1 MSATIG
7 NRIIRLSEV
16 GSTNTYLKDNSELLK
31 EHGLVVIAEMQ
42 TSGRGRAGRKFVS
55 LPQKNVTFSVVMH
68 PGLALGEVQV
78 FALLAGIVVARVL
91 EKYINGVRLKWPN
104 DVLVNGKKIC
114 GILLE
119 TITIPQQNFPVL
131 ILGIGLNTKGFLKDY
146 PQELQK
152 IVTTL
157 EAEIYQNSNV
167 INGTEDQP
175 ALENETIF
183 QLLLSELECYFAES
197 SNNTTANREAGYLIN
212 ARSAL
217 LSEWLKR
224 SQAKGRKVRSL
235 NNVEEQLKGSGTVGT
250 IEGLTKEGYLQI
262 RTETGEIM
270 THVSGDI
277 LEIREEV

>member
-1 MSATIG
+1 MSETIG
-7 NRIIRLSEV
+7 KRIIRLSEV

-55 LPQKNVTFSVVMH
+55 LPDKNVTFSVVLH

-91 EKYINGVRLKWPN
+91 ENYIEGVRLKWPN

-131 ILGIGLNTKGFLKDY
+131 ILGIGLNTKGFLKEY

-152 IVTTL
+152 LVTTL

-175 ALENETIF
+175 ALENETVF
-183 QLLLSELECYFAES
+183 QLLLSELECCFAEF
-197 SNNTTANREAGYLIN
+197 SNNTTANREVGYLIN

-235 NNVEEQLKGSGTVGT
+235 NNIEEQTKGSGTVGT
-250 IEGLTKEGYLQI
+250 IVGLTKEGYLQI

-277 LEIREEV
+277 LEIREEE

>member
-1 MSATIG
+1 MSESIG
-7 NRIIRLSEV
+7 KRIIRLTEV

-31 EHGLVVIAEMQ
+31 QHGLVVIAEMQ

-55 LPQKNVTFSVVMH
+55 LPQKNVTFSVVLH

-119 TITIPQQNFPVL
+119 TIKIPAQNFPVL

-146 PQELQK
+146 PEELQD
-152 IVTTL
+152 ILTTL
-157 EAEIYQNSNV
+157 ETEIAQNSNL
-167 INGTEDQP
+167 IIGAEDQA
-175 ALENETIF
+175 ALDNETVF
-183 QLLLSELECYFAES
+183 KLLLKELECCFEEFS
-197 SNNTTANREAGYLIN
+197 KNITTNRKADYLTDGQ
-212 ARSAL
+212 SAL
-217 LSEWLKR
+217 LEEWLKR
-224 SQAKGRKVRSL
+224 SQARGRKVRSL
-235 NNVEEQLKGSGTVGT
+235 NNVEEQTKSSGSVGT

-262 RTETGEIM
+262 RTETGELL

-277 LEIREEV
+277 IEIREGQ

>member
-55 LPQKNVTFSVVMH
+55 LPDKNVTFSVVLH

-131 ILGIGLNTKGFLKDY
+131 ILGIGLNTKGFLKEY

-175 ALENETIF
+175 ALDNETVF
-183 QLLLSELECYFAES
+183 QLLLSELECCFAEF
-197 SNNTTANREAGYLIN
+197 SNNTTANREVGYLIN

-217 LSEWLKR
+217 LNEWLKR

-235 NNVEEQLKGSGTVGT
+235 NNIEEQTKGSGTVGT
-250 IEGLTKEGYLQI
+250 IVGLTKEGYLQI

-277 LEIREEV
+277 LEIREEE

>member
-1 MSATIG
+1 MSETIG
-7 NRIIRLSEV
+7 RIIRLSEV

-55 LPQKNVTFSVVMH
+55 LPDKNVTFSVVLH

-131 ILGIGLNTKGFLKDY
+131 ILGIGLNTKGFLKEY

-175 ALENETIF
+175 ALENETVF
-183 QLLLSELECYFAES
+183 QLLLSELECCFAEF
-197 SNNTTANREAGYLIN
+197 SNNTTANREVGYLIN

-217 LSEWLKR
+217 LNEWLKR

-235 NNVEEQLKGSGTVGT
+235 NNIEEQTKGSGTVGT
-250 IEGLTKEGYLQI
+250 IVGLTKEGYLQI

-277 LEIREEV
+277 LEIREEE

>member
-1 MSATIG
+1 MSESIG
-7 NRIIRLSEV
+7 KKIIRLTEV

-31 EHGLVVIAEMQ
+31 EHGLVVITEMQ

-55 LPQKNVTFSVVMH
+55 LPQKNVTFSVVLH
-68 PGLALGEVQV
+68 PGLAIGEVQV

-119 TITIPQQNFPVL
+119 TIKIPAQNFPVL

-146 PQELQK
+146 PEELQD
-152 IVTTL
+152 ILTTL
-157 EAEIYQNSNV
+157 ETEIAQNSNL
-167 INGTEDQP
+167 IIGAEDQA
-175 ALENETIF
+175 ALENETVF
-183 QLLLSELECYFAES
+183 QLLLNELECCFEEFS
-197 SNNTTANREAGYLIN
+197 KITTNRKADYLTDG
-212 ARSAL
+212 RSAL
-217 LSEWLKR
+217 LEEWLKR
-224 SQAKGRKVRSL
+224 SQARGMKVRSL
-235 NNVEEQLKGSGTVGT
+235 NNVEEQTKGSGSVGT

-262 RTETGEIM
+262 RTETGEIL

-277 LEIREEV
+277 IEIREGQ

>member
-7 NRIIRLSEV
+7 KRIIRLSEV

-131 ILGIGLNTKGFLKDY
+131 ILGIGLNTKGFLKEY

-175 ALENETIF
+175 ALENETVF
-183 QLLLSELECYFAES
+183 QLLLSELECCFAEF
-197 SNNTTANREAGYLIN
+197 SNNTTANREVGYLIN

-217 LSEWLKR
+217 LNEWLKR

-235 NNVEEQLKGSGTVGT
+235 NNIEEQTKGSGTVGT
-250 IEGLTKEGYLQI
+250 IVGLTKEGYLQI

-277 LEIREEV
+277 LEIREEE

>member
-1 MSATIG
+1 MSESIG
-7 NRIIRLSEV
+7 KRIIRLTEV

-31 EHGLVVIAEMQ
+31 QHGLVVIAEMQ

-55 LPQKNVTFSVVMH
+55 LPQKNVTFSVVLH

-119 TITIPQQNFPVL
+119 TIKIPTQNFPVL

-146 PQELQK
+146 PEELQD
-152 IVTTL
+152 ILTTL
-157 EAEIYQNSNV
+157 ETEIAQNSNL
-167 INGTEDQP
+167 INGAEDQA
-175 ALENETIF
+175 ALENETVF
-183 QLLLSELECYFAES
+183 QLLLNELECCFEEFS
-197 SNNTTANREAGYLIN
+197 KITTNRKADYLTDG
-212 ARSAL
+212 RSAL
-217 LSEWLKR
+217 LEEWLKR
-224 SQAKGRKVRSL
+224 SQARGKKVRSL
-235 NNVEEQLKGSGTVGT
+235 NNVEEQTKGSGSVGT

-262 RTETGEIM
+262 RTETGEIL

-277 LEIREEV
+277 IEIREGK

>member
-1 MSATIG
+1 MSESIG
-7 NRIIRLSEV
+7 KRIIRLTEV

-31 EHGLVVIAEMQ
+31 QHGLVVIAEMQ

-55 LPQKNVTFSVVMH
+55 LPQKNVTFSVVLH
-68 PGLALGEVQV
+68 PGLDLGEVQV

-119 TITIPQQNFPVL
+119 TIKIPAQNFPVL

-146 PQELQK
+146 PEELQD
-152 IVTTL
+152 ILTTL
-157 EAEIYQNSNV
+157 ETEIAQNSNL
-167 INGTEDQP
+167 IIGAEDQA
-175 ALENETIF
+175 ALDNETVF
-183 QLLLSELECYFAES
+183 KLLLKELECCFEEFS
-197 SNNTTANREAGYLIN
+197 KNITTNRKADYLTDGQ
-212 ARSAL
+212 SAL
-217 LSEWLKR
+217 LEEWLKR
-224 SQAKGRKVRSL
+224 SQARGRKVRSL
-235 NNVEEQLKGSGTVGT
+235 NNVEEQTKSSGSVGT

-262 RTETGEIM
+262 RTETGELL

-277 LEIREEV
+277 IEIREGQ

>member
-7 NRIIRLSEV
+7 KRIIRLSEV

-55 LPQKNVTFSVVMH
+55 LPDKNVTFSVVLH

-91 EKYINGVRLKWPN
+91 ENYIEGVRLKWPN

-131 ILGIGLNTKGFLKDY
+131 ILGIGLNTKGFLKEY

-152 IVTTL
+152 LVTTL

-175 ALENETIF
+175 ALENETVF
-183 QLLLSELECYFAES
+183 QLLLSELECCFAEF
-197 SNNTTANREAGYLIN
+197 SNNTTANREVGYLIN

-217 LSEWLKR
+217 LNEWLKR

-235 NNVEEQLKGSGTVGT
+235 NNIEEQTKGSGTVGT
-250 IEGLTKEGYLQI
+250 IVGLTKEGYLQI

-277 LEIREEV
+277 LEIREEE

>member
-55 LPQKNVTFSVVMH
+55 LPDKNVTFSVVLH

-91 EKYINGVRLKWPN
+91 ENYIEGVRLKWPN

-131 ILGIGLNTKGFLKDY
+131 ILGIGLNTKGFLKEY

-152 IVTTL
+152 LVTTL

-175 ALENETIF
+175 ALDNETVF
-183 QLLLSELECYFAES
+183 QLLLSELECCFAEF
-197 SNNTTANREAGYLIN
+197 SNNTSANREVGYLIN

-217 LSEWLKR
+217 LNEWLKR

-277 LEIREEV
+277 LEIREEE

>member
-1 MSATIG
+1 MFESIG
-7 NRIIRLSEV
+7 NRIIRLTEV

-31 EHGLVVIAEMQ
+31 QHGLVVITEMQ

-55 LPQKNVTFSVVMH
+55 LPQKNVTFSVVLH

-91 EKYINGVRLKWPN
+91 EKYIYGVHLKWPN
-104 DVLVNGKKIC
+104 DVLVKGKKIC

-119 TITIPQQNFPVL
+119 TIKIPAQKFPVL

-146 PQELQK
+146 PEELQD
-152 IVTTL
+152 ILTTM
-157 EAEIYQNSNV
+157 ETEICQNSNL
-167 INGTEDQP
+167 INGAVDQA
-175 ALENETIF
+175 ALDNETVF
-183 QLLLSELECYFAES
+183 QFLLKELECCFEEFSENIY
-197 SNNTTANREAGYLIN
+197 ANRKIESLTHGRI
-212 ARSAL
+212 AL
-217 LSEWLKR
+217 LEEWLKR

-235 NNVEEQLKGSGTVGT
+235 NNVEEQTKGSGSVGT

-262 RTETGEIM
+262 RTETGEIL

-277 LEIREEV
+277 IEIREGQ

>member
-1 MSATIG
+1 MSETIG
-7 NRIIRLSEV
+7 KRIIRLSEV

-55 LPQKNVTFSVVMH
+55 LPDKNVTFSVVLH

-131 ILGIGLNTKGFLKDY
+131 ILGIGLNTKGFLKEY

-152 IVTTL
+152 LVTTL

-175 ALENETIF
+175 ALENETVF
-183 QLLLSELECYFAES
+183 QLLLSELECCFAEF
-197 SNNTTANREAGYLIN
+197 SNNTTANREVGYLIN

-217 LSEWLKR
+217 LNEWLKR

-235 NNVEEQLKGSGTVGT
+235 NNIEEQTKGSGTVGT

-277 LEIREEV
+277 LEIREEE

>member
-1 MSATIG
+1 MSETIG

-55 LPQKNVTFSVVMH
+55 LPDKNVTFSVVLH

-131 ILGIGLNTKGFLKDY
+131 ILGIGLNTKGFLKEY

-152 IVTTL
+152 LVTTL

-175 ALENETIF
+175 ALENETVF
-183 QLLLSELECYFAES
+183 QLLLSELECCFAEF
-197 SNNTTANREAGYLIN
+197 SNNTTANREVGYLIN

-217 LSEWLKR
+217 LNEWLKR

-235 NNVEEQLKGSGTVGT
+235 NNIEEQTKGSGTVGT

-277 LEIREEV
+277 LEIREEE

>member
-1 MSATIG
+1 MSETIG
-7 NRIIRLSEV
+7 KRIIRLSEV

-55 LPQKNVTFSVVMH
+55 LPDKNVTFSVVLH

-91 EKYINGVRLKWPN
+91 ENYIEGVRLKWPN

-131 ILGIGLNTKGFLKDY
+131 ILGIGLNTKGFLKEY

-152 IVTTL
+152 LVTTL

-183 QLLLSELECYFAES
+183 QLLLSELECCFAEF
-197 SNNTTANREAGYLIN
+197 SNNTTANREVGYLIN

-235 NNVEEQLKGSGTVGT
+235 NNIEEQTKGSGTVGT
-250 IEGLTKEGYLQI
+250 IVGLTKEGYLQI

>member
-55 LPQKNVTFSVVMH
+55 LPDKNVTFSVVLH

-91 EKYINGVRLKWPN
+91 ENYIEGVRLKWPN

-131 ILGIGLNTKGFLKDY
+131 ILGIGLNTKGFLKEY

-152 IVTTL
+152 LVTTL

-183 QLLLSELECYFAES
+183 QLLLSELECCFAEF
-197 SNNTTANREAGYLIN
+197 SNNTTANREVGYLIN

-217 LSEWLKR
+217 LNEWLKR

-235 NNVEEQLKGSGTVGT
+235 NNIEEQTKGSGTVGT
-250 IEGLTKEGYLQI
+250 IVGLTKEGYLQI

-277 LEIREEV
+277 LEIREEE

>member
-55 LPQKNVTFSVVMH
+55 LPDKNVTFSVVLH

-131 ILGIGLNTKGFLKDY
+131 ILGIGLNTKGFLKEY

-152 IVTTL
+152 LVTTL

-175 ALENETIF
+175 ALENETVF
-183 QLLLSELECYFAES
+183 QLLLSELECCFAEF
-197 SNNTTANREAGYLIN
+197 SNNTTANREVGYLIN

-217 LSEWLKR
+217 LNEWLKR

-235 NNVEEQLKGSGTVGT
+235 NNIEEQTKGSGTVGT
-250 IEGLTKEGYLQI
+250 IVGLTKEGYLQI

-277 LEIREEV
+277 LEIREEE